1 MPLSQKIF
9 ALSLALLFVLI
20 VIDLARRKRLRV
32 EYSILWSVTAAVI
45 LLIVVWY
52 DPLVKFTRLVG
63 AVVPTTILFI
73 LSIMFLLFLNLH
85 FSVKVSDLSEQLKNI
100 GQEFGMDRAERLRKD
115 ESRSRDLT

>member
-1 MPLSQKIF
+1 MPLSQKLF
-9 ALSLALLFVLI
+9 ALSLALLFFLI
-20 VIDLARRKRLRV
+20 VMDLARRKRLRV

-73 LSIMFLLFLNLH
+73 FSIMFLLMLNLH
-85 FSVKVSDLSEQLKNI
+85 FSVKVSDLSEQLKNL
-100 GQEFGMDRAERLRKD
+100 GQRFAIERSKS
-115 ESRSRDLT
+115 EKKEETASRDLT

>member
-9 ALSLALLFVLI
+9 ALSLALLFVVI

-52 DPLVKFTRLVG
+52 DPLVKFTKLVG
-63 AVVPTTILFI
+63 AVLPTTILFI
-73 LSIMFLLFLNLH
+73 FSIMFLLFLNLH
-85 FSVKVSDLSEQLKNI
+85 FSVKVSDLSEQLKNL
-100 GQEFGMDRAERLRKD
+100 GQEFGIDRAERLRKD